1 MPKSSEVENPR
12 WNAEGTGDGRGP
24 GVSRESGANPLTA
37 DAASPLSGAAA
48 GASSHAAPT
57 LTRQEIVDVVSLAR
71 EREEPVV
78 LSPQGLDV
86 TFFCVV
92 LDVTPEHVVLRNPIP
107 PAMASRLHEVRDFGL
122 FCRMYLLKAPRLE
135 PYGTQLR
142 FPLPD
147 YAELNQ
153 ARQLERVHFAA
164 KENAVVEIQHPFDSS
179 TVLRRRVFDLSTGGM
194 SFRARKRTPFIQ
206 PGRILPACQIFLQG
220 LPYEKRRGR
229 VVYVKQIIDV
239 NAHSDFQVGVQFLE
253 ADEED
258 DAT

>member
-1 MPKSSEVENPR
+1 MLKNSNIAL
-12 WNAEGTGDGRGP
+12 WH
-24 GVSRESGANPLTA
+24 
-37 DAASPLSGAAA
+37 AA
-48 GASSHAAPT
+48 GAPGKGAEGADTANPGQAST
-57 LTRQEIVDVVSLAR
+57 LTRDEIVDVVGLAR

-92 LDVTPEHVVLRNPIP
+92 LDVSSDHVILRNPIP
-107 PAMASRLHEVRDFGL
+107 PEMAAKLESVRGYGL
-122 FCRMYLLKAPRLE
+122 FCRMYLLRAARIE
-135 PYGTQLR
+135 PYGTQIR

-147 YAELNQ
+147 FAELNQ

-179 TVLRRRVFDLSTGGM
+179 TVLRRRVFDLSSGGM
-194 SFRARKRTPFIQ
+194 SFRARTRTPFVQ
-206 PGRILPACQIFLQG
+206 SGRILPSCQIFLQG

-239 NAHSDFQVGVQFLE
+239 NAHSYYQVGVQFVE
-253 ADEED
+253 ADEEEQVL
-258 DAT
+258 